1 MSAESYEMFRMLI
14 KEYKNSDLTF
24 ARFCEIAE
32 EFGVEYSYQVYVVN
46 GISKYLEGLPSNNNN
61 DVKSLDFD
69 EKSELAEQIAM
80 YVNEFLPADQGFRKS
95 SRALSK
101 PNES

>member
-1 MSAESYEMFRMLI
+1 MGCYGVCRDDGEFVMSAESYEMFRMLI

-32 EFGVEYSYQVYVVN
+32 EFGVEYSYQAYVVN
-46 GISKYLEGLPSNNNN
+46 GISMYLEGLPSNNNS

-80 YVNEFLPADQGFRKS
+80 YINEFSPED
-95 SRALSK
+95 
-101 PNES
+101 

>member
-1 MSAESYEMFRMLI
+1 MGCHGVCRDDGRFVMSAESYEMFRMLI
-14 KEYKNSDLTF
+14 KEYKNSELTF

-32 EFGVEYSYQVYVVN
+32 EFGVESSYQVHVVN
-46 GISKYLEGLPSNNNN
+46 GISMYLEGLPSNNNS

-80 YVNEFLPADQGFRKS
+80 YINEFSPED
-95 SRALSK
+95 
-101 PNES
+101 

>member
-14 KEYKNSDLTF
+14 KEYKNSELTF

-32 EFGVEYSYQVYVVN
+32 EFGVDSSYQEFVVR
-46 GISKYLEGLPSNNNN
+46 GISKYLEGLPSNNNS

-69 EKSELAEQIAM
+69 EKSEMAEQIAM
-80 YVNEFLPADQGFRKS
+80 YIEEFLPADQGLRNS
-95 SRALSK
+95 SRA
-101 PNES
+101 